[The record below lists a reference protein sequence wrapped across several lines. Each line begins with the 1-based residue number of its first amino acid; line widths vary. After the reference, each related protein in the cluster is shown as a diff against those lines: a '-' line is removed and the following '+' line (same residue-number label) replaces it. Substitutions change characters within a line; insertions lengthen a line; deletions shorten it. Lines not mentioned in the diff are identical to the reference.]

1 MNQRMIIP
9 LPHEY
14 TLEIGFRVRPG
25 IPLSIQDVHL
35 RRSGVD
41 HKSKLAQ
48 KAQRRVK
55 SLFLFQ
61 QAQRH
66 LLMHNVLV
74 ENGSEA

>member
-1 MNQRMIIP
+1 VNQLMIIP

-25 IPLSIQDVHL
+25 IPLSIQDVYL

-41 HKSKLAQ
+41 HKSKLVQ

-55 SLFLFQ
+55 SLLLFQ
-61 QAQRH
+61 QAQQH
-66 LLMHNVLV
+66 LLMHNVV
-74 ENGSEA
+74 IEKGSEA